1 MKPASFD
8 YLRPVTVADALAALA
23 AGGDDAR
30 VIAGGQSLMPMLNM
44 RLVQPRLLIDL
55 GRLEELRGLRADAGW
70 LTVGAAVTQAEVL
83 ARPTL
88 AREVPLLAAALPW
101 VGHVQTRNRGT
112 LCGSVAHADP
122 SAETPLCLVAT
133 GGEVVL
139 RNLRRRRTV
148 PAADFFLGPLT
159 TVKAA
164 DEIVE
169 CVRFP
174 LARPGSGHAFREM
187 SMRHGDFAIVA
198 CAATVDATADGGRA
212 SLAVGGLAD
221 RPSLRSWPLAAGGL
235 PPDLDDAL
243 NAFAWEL
250 GGDDDQHATARYRR
264 DLVRRIGRTVLEEAL
279 SCRR

>member
-1 MKPASFD
+1 MKPAPFD
-8 YLRPVTVADALAALA
+8 YLRPATVAEALAALA

-55 GRLEELRGLRADAGW
+55 GRLEELSTLRAEDGW

-88 AREVPLLAAALPW
+88 ARDVPLLAAALPW
-101 VGHVQTRNRGT
+101 VGHFQTRNRGT

-139 RNLRRRRTV
+139 RNAKRRRTV
-148 PAADFFLGPLT
+148 AAADFFLGPLT

-169 CVRFP
+169 SIRFP
-174 LARPGSGHAFREM
+174 LARPGSGHAFREQ
-187 SMRHGDFAIVA
+187 SMRHGDFAIAA
-198 CAATVDATADGGRA
+198 CAATVDGDRA
-212 SLAVGGLAD
+212 SLAVGGVAD
-221 RPSLRSWPLAAGGL
+221 RPTMRSWPLVEGGL
-235 PPDLDDAL
+235 PPDIDEAL
-243 NAFAWEL
+243 NAFAWDL

>member
-8 YLRPVTVADALAALA
+8 YLRPATIADALAALA

-55 GRLEELRGLRADAGW
+55 GRLEELRTLWAADGW
-70 LTVGAAVTQAEVL
+70 LTVSAAVTQAEVL

-88 AREVPLLAAALPW
+88 AQEVPLLAAALPW
-101 VGHVQTRNRGT
+101 VGHFQTRNRGT
-112 LCGSVAHADP
+112 LCGSVSHADP

-148 PAADFFLGPLT
+148 AAADFFLGPLT

-169 CVRFP
+169 CVRLP
-174 LARPGSGHAFREM
+174 LARPGSGHAFREV
-187 SMRHGDFAIVA
+187 SMRHGDFAITA
-198 CAATVDATADGGRA
+198 CAATVDSDRA
-212 SLAVGGLAD
+212 SLAVGGVAD
-221 RPSLRSWPLAAGGL
+221 RPSLRSWVLVDGGL
-235 PPDLDDAL
+235 PPDLDEAL
-243 NAFAWEL
+243 NAFAWDL

-264 DLVRRIGRTVLEEAL
+264 DLVRRIGRIVLEEAL

>member
-1 MKPASFD
+1 MKPAPFD
-8 YLRPVTVADALAALA
+8 YLRPATVTDALAALA

-55 GRLEELRGLRADAGW
+55 GRLEELRVLNVENGW

-88 AREVPLLAAALPW
+88 AQEVPLLAAALPW
-101 VGHVQTRNRGT
+101 VGHFQTRNRGT

-139 RNLRRRRTV
+139 RNAKRRRTV
-148 PAADFFLGPLT
+148 AAADFFLGPLT

-169 CVRFP
+169 CVRFR
-174 LARPGSGHAFREM
+174 LARPGSGHAFREQ
-187 SMRHGDFAIVA
+187 SMRHGDFAIAA
-198 CAATVDATADGGRA
+198 CAATVDERSA
-212 SLAVGGLAD
+212 SLTVGGVAD
-221 RPSLRSWPLAAGGL
+221 RPTLRSWPLVAGGL
-235 PPDLDDAL
+235 PPDLDKAL
-243 NAFAWEL
+243 NAFAWDL

>member
-1 MKPASFD
+1 MKPAPFD
-8 YLRPVTVADALAALA
+8 YLRPATVAEALAALA

-55 GRLEELRGLRADAGW
+55 GRLEELRTLRAEDGW

-101 VGHVQTRNRGT
+101 VGHFQTRNRGT

-122 SAETPLCLVAT
+122 SAETPLCLVAA

-139 RNLRRRRTV
+139 RNARRRRTV
-148 PAADFFLGPLT
+148 AAADFFLGPLT

-169 CVRFP
+169 CIRFP
-174 LARPGSGHAFREM
+174 LARPGSGHAFREQ
-187 SMRHGDFAIVA
+187 SMRHGDFAIAA
-198 CAATVDATADGGRA
+198 CAATVDGERA
-212 SLAVGGLAD
+212 SLAVGGVAD
-221 RPSLRSWPLAAGGL
+221 RPTMRSWPLVEGGL
-235 PPDLDDAL
+235 PPDLDEAL
-243 NAFAWEL
+243 NAFAWDL

-279 SCRR
+279 PCRR

>member
-1 MKPASFD
+1 MKPAPFD
-8 YLRPVTVADALAALA
+8 YLRPATVAEALAALA
-23 AGGDDAR
+23 DGGDDAR

-55 GRLEELRGLRADAGW
+55 GRLEELRTLRAEDGW

-101 VGHVQTRNRGT
+101 VGHFQTRNRGT

-148 PAADFFLGPLT
+148 AAADFFLGPLT

-169 CVRFP
+169 CIRFP
-174 LARPGSGHAFREM
+174 LARPGNGHAFREQ
-187 SMRHGDFAIVA
+187 SMRHGDFAIAA
-198 CAATVDATADGGRA
+198 CAATVDGDRA
-212 SLAVGGLAD
+212 SLAVGGVAD
-221 RPSLRSWPLAAGGL
+221 RPTMRSWPLVGGGS
-235 PPDLDDAL
+235 PPDLDEAL
-243 NAFAWEL
+243 NAFAWDL

>member
-8 YLRPVTVADALAALA
+8 YLRPATVADALAALA

-55 GRLEELRGLRADAGW
+55 GRLEELRTLRADDGW

-88 AREVPLLAAALPW
+88 AQEVPLLAAALPW
-101 VGHVQTRNRGT
+101 VGHFQTRNRGT

-139 RNLRRRRTV
+139 RNLRRSRTV
-148 PAADFFLGPLT
+148 AAADFFLGPLT
-159 TVKAA
+159 TVKAS

-174 LARPGSGHAFREM
+174 LARPGSGHAFREQ
-187 SMRHGDFAIVA
+187 SMRHGDFAIAA
-198 CAATVDATADGGRA
+198 CAATVDSQSA
-212 SLAVGGLAD
+212 SLAVGGVAD
-221 RPSLRSWPLAAGGL
+221 RPTLRSWPLAAGGL
-235 PPDLDDAL
+235 PPDLDEAL
-243 NAFAWEL
+243 NAFAWDL

>member
-1 MKPASFD
+1 MKPAPFD
-8 YLRPVTVADALAALA
+8 YLRPETVAEALAALA
-23 AGGDDAR
+23 DGGDDAR

-55 GRLEELRGLRADAGW
+55 GRLEELRSLRAEDGW
-70 LTVGAAVTQAEVL
+70 LTVGAAVTQSEVL
-83 ARPTL
+83 ARPAL

-101 VGHVQTRNRGT
+101 VGHFQTRNRGT

-133 GGEVVL
+133 GGEVML
-139 RNLRRRRTV
+139 RNAKRRRTV
-148 PAADFFLGPLT
+148 AAADFFVGPLT

-169 CVRFP
+169 CIRFP
-174 LARPGSGHAFREM
+174 LARPGCGHAFREQ
-187 SMRHGDFAIVA
+187 SMRHGDFAIAA
-198 CAATVDATADGGRA
+198 CAATVDGDRA
-212 SLAVGGLAD
+212 SLAVGGVAD
-221 RPSLRSWPLAAGGL
+221 RPTMRSWPLVEDGL
-235 PPDLDDAL
+235 PPDLDEAL
-243 NAFAWEL
+243 NAFAWDL

>member
-1 MKPASFD
+1 MKPAPFD
-8 YLRPVTVADALAALA
+8 YLRPGTVAEALAALA

-55 GRLEELRGLRADAGW
+55 GRLEELRTLTAEDGW

-83 ARPTL
+83 ARPSL

-101 VGHVQTRNRGT
+101 VGHFQTRNRGT

-139 RNLRRRRTV
+139 RNAKRRRSV

-169 CVRFP
+169 SVRFP
-174 LARPGSGHAFREM
+174 LAKPGRGHAFREV

-198 CAATVDATADGGRA
+198 CAATVDAERA
-212 SLAVGGLAD
+212 SLAVGGVAD
-221 RPSLRSWPLAAGGL
+221 RPTLRSWALSGGAL
-235 PPDLDDAL
+235 PTDLDEAL
-243 NAFAWEL
+243 NAFAWDL

>member
-1 MKPASFD
+1 MKPASFE
-8 YLRPVTVADALAALA
+8 YLRPATVAEALAALA
-23 AGGDDAR
+23 EGGDDAR

-55 GRLEELRGLRADAGW
+55 GRLEELRTLSAESGW
-70 LTVGAAVTQAEVL
+70 LSVGAAVTQAELL

-88 AREVPLLAAALPW
+88 REEVPLLAAALPW
-101 VGHVQTRNRGT
+101 VGHFQTRNRGT
-112 LCGSVAHADP
+112 VCGSVAHADP

-139 RNLRRRRTV
+139 RNARRRRTV
-148 PAADFFLGPLT
+148 RAADFFFGPLT
-159 TVKAA
+159 TAKAA

-174 LARPGSGHAFREM
+174 LAAPGSGHAFREV

-198 CAATVDATADGGRA
+198 CAATVDGTRA
-212 SLAVGGLAD
+212 SLAVGGVAD
-221 RPSLRSWPLAAGGL
+221 RPTLRSWPLVGGAL
-235 PPDLDDAL
+235 PEGIDAAL
-243 NAFAWEL
+243 NAFAWDL

-264 DLVRRIGRTVLEEAL
+264 DLVRRIGRMVLEEAS

>member
-8 YLRPVTVADALAALA
+8 YLRPATVADALAALA

-55 GRLEELRGLRADAGW
+55 GRLEELRTLRAEDGW

-101 VGHVQTRNRGT
+101 VGHFQTRNRGT

-174 LARPGSGHAFREM
+174 LARPGSGHAFREQ
-187 SMRHGDFAIVA
+187 SMRHGDFAITA
-198 CAATVDATADGGRA
+198 CAATVDERSANLG
-212 SLAVGGLAD
+212 VGGMAD
-221 RPSLRSWPLAAGGL
+221 RPTLRSWPLVDGGL

-243 NAFAWEL
+243 NAFAWDL

>member
-8 YLRPVTVADALAALA
+8 YLRPATVADALAALA

-55 GRLEELRGLRADAGW
+55 GRLEELRTLRADDGW

-101 VGHVQTRNRGT
+101 VGHFQTRNRGT

-139 RNLRRRRTV
+139 RSAKRRRTV
-148 PAADFFLGPLT
+148 AAADFFLGPLT

-169 CVRFP
+169 CIRFP
-174 LARPGSGHAFREM
+174 LARPGSGHAFREQ
-187 SMRHGDFAIVA
+187 SMRHGDFAITA
-198 CAATVDATADGGRA
+198 CAATVDDRTA
-212 SLAVGGLAD
+212 SLGVGGVAD
-221 RPSLRSWPLAAGGL
+221 RPTLRSWPLVDGGL

-243 NAFAWEL
+243 NVFAWDL

>member
-8 YLRPVTVADALAALA
+8 YLRPATVAEALAALA

-55 GRLEELRGLRADAGW
+55 GRLEELRTLRAEDGW
-70 LTVGAAVTQAEVL
+70 LTVGAAVTQAEAL

-88 AREVPLLAAALPW
+88 AQEVPLLAAALPW

-139 RNLRRRRTV
+139 RNAKRRRTV

-169 CVRFP
+169 CLRFP
-174 LARPGSGHAFREM
+174 LAKPGSGHAFREM
-187 SMRHGDFAIVA
+187 SMRHGDFAITA
-198 CAATVDATADGGRA
+198 CAATVDGHSA
-212 SLAVGGLAD
+212 SLAVGGVAD
-221 RPSLRSWPLAAGGL
+221 RPTLRSWPLVSGGL
-235 PPDLDDAL
+235 PPDLDEAL
-243 NAFAWEL
+243 NAFAWDL

>member
-1 MKPASFD
+1 MKPAPFD
-8 YLRPVTVADALAALA
+8 YLRPATVADALAALA
-23 AGGDDAR
+23 SGGEDAR

-55 GRLEELRGLRADAGW
+55 GRLEELRMLRAEDGW
-70 LTVGAAVTQAEVL
+70 LSVGAAVTQAEVL

-88 AREVPLLAAALPW
+88 AQEVPLLAAALPW
-101 VGHVQTRNRGT
+101 VGHFQTRNRGT

-122 SAETPLCLVAT
+122 SAETPLCLIAT

-148 PAADFFLGPLT
+148 AAADFFLGPLT
-159 TVKAA
+159 TVKAV

-174 LARPGSGHAFREM
+174 LARPGSGHAFREQ
-187 SMRHGDFAIVA
+187 SMRHGDFAITA
-198 CAATVDATADGGRA
+198 CAATVDDHSA
-212 SLAVGGLAD
+212 SLAVGGVAD
-221 RPSLRSWPLAAGGL
+221 RPALRSWPLVAGGL
-235 PPDLDDAL
+235 PPDLDEAL
-243 NAFAWEL
+243 NAFAWDL

>member
-1 MKPASFD
+1 MKPAPFD
-8 YLRPVTVADALAALA
+8 YLRPATVADALAALA
-23 AGGDDAR
+23 AEGDDAR

-55 GRLEELRGLRADAGW
+55 GGLEELRSLRVEDGW
-70 LTVGAAVTQAEVL
+70 LTIGAAVTQAEVL

-101 VGHVQTRNRGT
+101 VGHFQTRNRGT

-148 PAADFFLGPLT
+148 AAADFFLGPLT

-174 LARPGSGHAFREM
+174 LAKPGSGHAFREQ
-187 SMRHGDFAIVA
+187 SMRHGDFAIAA
-198 CAATVDATADGGRA
+198 CAATVDGQSA
-212 SLAVGGLAD
+212 SLAVGGVAD
-221 RPSLRSWPLAAGGL
+221 RPTMRSWPLVEGDL
-235 PPDLDDAL
+235 PPDLDEAL
-243 NAFAWEL
+243 NAFAWDL

-264 DLVRRIGRTVLEEAL
+264 DLVRRIGRIVLEEAL

>member
-8 YLRPVTVADALAALA
+8 YLRPATVAEALAALA

-55 GRLEELRGLRADAGW
+55 GRLEELRTLRAEDGW

-101 VGHVQTRNRGT
+101 VGHFQTRNRGT

-139 RNLRRRRTV
+139 RNAKRRRTV
-148 PAADFFLGPLT
+148 AAADFFLGPLT

-174 LARPGSGHAFREM
+174 LARPGSGHAFREQ
-187 SMRHGDFAIVA
+187 SMRHGDFAITA
-198 CAATVDATADGGRA
+198 CAATVHGQAA
-212 SLAVGGLAD
+212 SLAVGGVAD
-221 RPSLRSWPLAAGGL
+221 RPTSRSWPLVDGGL
-235 PPDLDDAL
+235 PPDLDEAL
-243 NAFAWEL
+243 NAFAWDL

>member
-8 YLRPVTVADALAALA
+8 YLRPATVAEALAALA
-23 AGGDDAR
+23 TGGDDAR

-55 GRLEELRGLRADAGW
+55 GRLEELRTLRAENGW

-101 VGHVQTRNRGT
+101 VGHFQTRNRGT

-148 PAADFFLGPLT
+148 AAADFFLGPLT

-174 LARPGSGHAFREM
+174 LARPGSGHAFREQ
-187 SMRHGDFAIVA
+187 SMRHGDFAITA
-198 CAATVDATADGGRA
+198 CAATVDGRVA
-212 SLAVGGLAD
+212 SLAVGGVGD
-221 RPSLRSWPLAAGGL
+221 RPSLRSWPLVDGGL

-243 NAFAWEL
+243 NAFAWDL

>member
-8 YLRPVTVADALAALA
+8 YLRPATVADALAALA

-55 GRLEELRGLRADAGW
+55 GRLEELRTLRVEDGW
-70 LTVGAAVTQAEVL
+70 LSVGAAVTQAEVL
-83 ARPTL
+83 ARRTL
-88 AREVPLLAAALPW
+88 AQEVPLLAAALPW
-101 VGHVQTRNRGT
+101 VGHFQTRNRGT

-148 PAADFFLGPLT
+148 AAADFFLGPLT

-169 CVRFP
+169 CIRFP
-174 LARPGSGHAFREM
+174 LARPGSGHAFREQ
-187 SMRHGDFAIVA
+187 SMRHGDFAIAA
-198 CAATVDATADGGRA
+198 CAATVDGERA
-212 SLAVGGLAD
+212 SLAVGGVAD
-221 RPSLRSWPLAAGGL
+221 RPTTRSWPLVASGL

-243 NAFAWEL
+243 NAFAWDL

>member
-8 YLRPVTVADALAALA
+8 YLRPATVADALAALA
-23 AGGDDAR
+23 SGGEDAR

-55 GRLEELRGLRADAGW
+55 GRLEELRMLRAEDGW
-70 LTVGAAVTQAEVL
+70 LSVGAAVTQAEVL

-88 AREVPLLAAALPW
+88 AQEVPLLAAALPW
-101 VGHVQTRNRGT
+101 VGHFQTRNRGT

-148 PAADFFLGPLT
+148 AAADFFLGPLT
-159 TVKAA
+159 TAKAA

-174 LARPGSGHAFREM
+174 LARRGSGHAFREQ
-187 SMRHGDFAIVA
+187 SMRRGDFAIAA
-198 CAATVDATADGGRA
+198 CAATVDDHSA
-212 SLAVGGLAD
+212 SLAVGGVAD
-221 RPSLRSWPLAAGGL
+221 RPTLRSWPLVAGGL
-235 PPDLDDAL
+235 PPDLDEAL
-243 NAFAWEL
+243 NAFAWDF

>member
-1 MKPASFD
+1 MKPAPFD
-8 YLRPVTVADALAALA
+8 YLRPATVADALAALA
-23 AGGDDAR
+23 DGGDDAR

-55 GRLEELRGLRADAGW
+55 GRLEELRTLRTGDGW

-101 VGHVQTRNRGT
+101 VGHFQTRNRGT

-139 RNLRRRRTV
+139 RNLRRRRSV
-148 PAADFFLGPLT
+148 AAADFFLGPLT

-169 CVRFP
+169 CIRFP
-174 LARPGSGHAFREM
+174 LARPGCGHAFREQ
-187 SMRHGDFAIVA
+187 SMRHGDFAIAA
-198 CAATVDATADGGRA
+198 CAATVDGDRA
-212 SLAVGGLAD
+212 SLAVGGVAD
-221 RPSLRSWPLAAGGL
+221 RPTMRSWPLVEGGL
-235 PPDLDDAL
+235 PPDLDEAL
-243 NAFAWEL
+243 NSFAWDL

>member
-1 MKPASFD
+1 MKPAPFD
-8 YLRPVTVADALAALA
+8 YLRPATVAEALAALA
-23 AGGDDAR
+23 DGGDDAR

-55 GRLEELRGLRADAGW
+55 GRLEELRTLRAADGW

-88 AREVPLLAAALPW
+88 VEEVPLLAAALPW
-101 VGHVQTRNRGT
+101 VGHFQTRNRGT

-139 RNLRRRRTV
+139 RNAKRRRTV
-148 PAADFFLGPLT
+148 AAADFFLGPLT

-174 LARPGSGHAFREM
+174 LARRGSGHAFREQ
-187 SMRHGDFAIVA
+187 SMRHGDFAIAA
-198 CAATVDATADGGRA
+198 CAATVNGDHA
-212 SLAVGGLAD
+212 SLAVGGVAE
-221 RPSLRSWPLAAGGL
+221 RPTMRSWPLVDGRL
-235 PPDLDDAL
+235 PPDLDGAL
-243 NAFAWEL
+243 NAFAWDL

>member
-1 MKPASFD
+1 MKPAPFD
-8 YLRPVTVADALAALA
+8 YLRPATVADALAALA
-23 AGGDDAR
+23 DGGDDAR
-30 VIAGGQSLMPMLNM
+30 VIAGGQSLLPMLNM

-55 GRLEELRGLRADAGW
+55 GRLEELRTLRAEDGW

-101 VGHVQTRNRGT
+101 VGHFQTRNRGT

-122 SAETPLCLVAT
+122 SAETPLCLVAA

-139 RNLRRRRTV
+139 RNAKRRRTIA
-148 PAADFFLGPLT
+148 AADFFLGPLT

-169 CVRFP
+169 CIRFP
-174 LARPGSGHAFREM
+174 LARPGCGHAFREQ
-187 SMRHGDFAIVA
+187 SMRHGDFAIAA
-198 CAATVDATADGGRA
+198 CAATVDGDRA
-212 SLAVGGLAD
+212 SLAVGGVAD
-221 RPSLRSWPLAAGGL
+221 RPTMRSWPLVEGGL
-235 PPDLDDAL
+235 PPDLDEAL
-243 NAFAWEL
+243 NAFAWDL

>member
-8 YLRPVTVADALAALA
+8 YLRPATVADALAALA

-55 GRLEELRGLRADAGW
+55 GRLEELRTLRAEDGW
-70 LTVGAAVTQAEVL
+70 LTVGAAITQAEVL

-101 VGHVQTRNRGT
+101 VGHFQTRNRGT

-139 RNLRRRRTV
+139 RNLRRRRTA

-174 LARPGSGHAFREM
+174 LARPGSGHAFREQ
-187 SMRHGDFAIVA
+187 SMRHGDFAITA
-198 CAATVDATADGGRA
+198 CAATVDGERA
-212 SLAVGGLAD
+212 SLAVGGVAD
-221 RPSLRSWPLAAGGL
+221 RPTLRSWPLAAGRL
-235 PPDLDDAL
+235 PPDLDEAL
-243 NAFAWEL
+243 NAFAWDL

>member
-1 MKPASFD
+1 MKPAPFD
-8 YLRPVTVADALAALA
+8 YLRPATLTEALAALA
-23 AGGDDAR
+23 AGGDEAR

-55 GRLEELRGLRADAGW
+55 GRLEELRTLTAEDGW
-70 LTVGAAVTQAEVL
+70 LTVGAAVTQGQVL

-88 AREVPLLAAALPW
+88 AQEVPLLAAALPW
-101 VGHVQTRNRGT
+101 VGHFQTRNRGT

-139 RNLRRRRTV
+139 RNAWRRRSV

-174 LARPGSGHAFREM
+174 LAKPGSGHAFREV

-198 CAATVDATADGGRA
+198 CAATVDGGQAT
-212 SLAVGGLAD
+212 LAVGGVAD
-221 RPSLRSWPLAAGGL
+221 RPSRRSWPLVDGGL
-235 PPDLDDAL
+235 PADLDEAL
-243 NAFAWEL
+243 NAFAWDL

>member
-1 MKPASFD
+1 MKPAPFD
-8 YLRPVTVADALAALA
+8 YLRPATVAEALAALA

-55 GRLEELRGLRADAGW
+55 GRLEELRTLRAEDGW

-101 VGHVQTRNRGT
+101 VGHFQTRNRGT

-139 RNLRRRRTV
+139 RNLRRRRSV
-148 PAADFFLGPLT
+148 AAADFFLGPLT

-169 CVRFP
+169 CIRFP
-174 LARPGSGHAFREM
+174 LARPGCGHAFREQ
-187 SMRHGDFAIVA
+187 SMRHGDFAIAA
-198 CAATVDATADGGRA
+198 CAATVDGDRA
-212 SLAVGGLAD
+212 SLAVGGVAD
-221 RPSLRSWPLAAGGL
+221 RPTMRSWPLVEGGL
-235 PPDLDDAL
+235 PPDLDEAL
-243 NAFAWEL
+243 NAFAWDL

>member
-8 YLRPVTVADALAALA
+8 YLRPATVADALAALA

-55 GRLEELRGLRADAGW
+55 GRLEELRSLRVEDGW
-70 LTVGAAVTQAEVL
+70 LTIGAAVTQAEVL

-101 VGHVQTRNRGT
+101 VGHFQTRNRGT

-148 PAADFFLGPLT
+148 AAADFFLGPLT

-174 LARPGSGHAFREM
+174 LAKPGSGHAFREQ
-187 SMRHGDFAIVA
+187 SMRHGDFAIAA
-198 CAATVDATADGGRA
+198 CAATVDGQSA
-212 SLAVGGLAD
+212 SLAVGGVAD
-221 RPSLRSWPLAAGGL
+221 RPTMRSWPLVEGGL
-235 PPDLDDAL
+235 PPDLDEAL
-243 NAFAWEL
+243 NAFAWDL

>member
-1 MKPASFD
+1 MKPAPFD
-8 YLRPVTVADALAALA
+8 YLRPATVADALAALA
-23 AGGDDAR
+23 DGGDDAR

-55 GRLEELRGLRADAGW
+55 GRLEELRTLRAEDGW

-101 VGHVQTRNRGT
+101 VGHFQTRNRGT

-139 RNLRRRRTV
+139 RNLRRRRSV
-148 PAADFFLGPLT
+148 AAADFFLGPLT

-164 DEIVE
+164 DEIIE
-169 CVRFP
+169 CIRFP
-174 LARPGSGHAFREM
+174 LARPGCGHAFREQ
-187 SMRHGDFAIVA
+187 SMRHGDFAIAA
-198 CAATVDATADGGRA
+198 CAATVDGDRA
-212 SLAVGGLAD
+212 SLAVGGVAD
-221 RPSLRSWPLAAGGL
+221 RPTMRSWPLVEGGL
-235 PPDLDDAL
+235 PPDLDEAL
-243 NAFAWEL
+243 NAFAWDL

>member
-1 MKPASFD
+1 MRPA
-8 YLRPVTVADALAALA
+8 TVADALAALA
-23 AGGDDAR
+23 AGGDYAR

-55 GRLEELRGLRADAGW
+55 GRLEELRTLRAEDGW

-101 VGHVQTRNRGT
+101 VGHFQTRNRGT

-148 PAADFFLGPLT
+148 AAADFFLGPLT

-174 LARPGSGHAFREM
+174 LARPGSGHAFREQ
-187 SMRHGDFAIVA
+187 SMRHGDFAIAA
-198 CAATVDATADGGRA
+198 CAATVDAQSA
-212 SLAVGGLAD
+212 SLAVGGVAD
-221 RPSLRSWPLAAGGL
+221 RPTLRSWPLVDGGL

-243 NAFAWEL
+243 NAFAWNL